1 MRVVRVAA
9 VQDSPVL
16 LDRAATL
23 DLVDE
28 LVDRAA
34 GQGAQ
39 LIALPEAFVPGPPVW
54 IDAVAVGEDGDWY
67 ARLIRESVSV
77 PDESSDRLGAAAR
90 RAGAV
95 LVVGVNEREPH
106 GGTIYNTVLTFGPD
120 GSLVGKHRKLIPTH
134 AERLVWGMGDGS
146 DLQVLQTPAGRLAS
160 LICWENYMPLARF
173 HLYAQGPEIW
183 IAPTLAT
190 AEFWVP
196 TMRHIAREAGCVV
209 LGIAPVMHSDR
220 LPHDLPDR
228 DVLRRRAAA
237 GFDDWLLEGYSVIVD
252 ATSTVLEGPLVRERG
267 MLITDV
273 DLDSLLAR
281 KRWFDAAGH
290 YNRPDVFR
298 LTVDERPK
306 PAVNLETLID

>member
-1 MRVVRVAA
+1 MRSVRVAA
-9 VQDSPVL
+9 VQDSPML

-54 IDAVAVGEDGDWY
+54 IDALPVGEDGDWH
-67 ARLIRESVSV
+67 AQLVRESVSV
-77 PDESSDRLGAAAR
+77 PSEASDRLGVAAR

-95 LVVGVNEREPH
+95 LVVGVTEREPH

-120 GSLVGKHRKLIPTH
+120 GALVGKHRKLIPTH

-146 DLQVLQTPAGRLAS
+146 DLHVLQTPAGRLSS

-173 HLYAQGPEIW
+173 YLYTQGPEIW

-190 AEFWVP
+190 ANS
-196 TMRHIAREAGCVV
+196 G
-209 LGIAPVMHSDR
+209 
-220 LPHDLPDR
+220 
-228 DVLRRRAAA
+228 
-237 GFDDWLLEGYSVIVD
+237 
-252 ATSTVLEGPLVRERG
+252 
-267 MLITDV
+267 
-273 DLDSLLAR
+273 
-281 KRWFDAAGH
+281 
-290 YNRPDVFR
+290 
-298 LTVDERPK
+298 
-306 PAVNLETLID
+306 